1 MGEPTMSENQK
12 LSGVF
17 LNWRAFKENRKGV
30 AAVEFALVVPILLT
44 LYIGTLELSMGLTVN
59 KRIARVASTVAD
71 LVTQQED
78 VDKATLHGIMGVAE
92 SVMYPYTTT
101 KPQITIVAVDVDEDH
116 DKWGKVVWSR
126 GMDNKGNFTS
136 GRTVGSDIRVPN
148 RLRFD
153 DSFLIYVTAGIKYKP
168 VVAQFTGR
176 DSNGNPTGID
186 IDEQYWLNPRLP
198 VEIPCLDC

>member
-1 MGEPTMSENQK
+1 MSVK
-12 LSGVF
+12 HTSSGLF
-17 LNWRAFKENRKGV
+17 LKWQDFKKNRQGV

-44 LYIGTLELSMGLTVN
+44 LYIGSLELSMGLTVN

-78 VDKATLHGIMGVAE
+78 VDKVKLHGIMGVAE

-101 KPQITIVAVDVDEDH
+101 KPEITIVAVDVDEDH
-116 DKWGKVVWSR
+116 DEWGKVVWSR
-126 GMDNKGNFTS
+126 GMDNGGNFTT
-136 GRTVGSDIRVPN
+136 GRVVGSDIRVPE

-168 VVAQFTGR
+168 VVARFTGK
-176 DSNGNPTGID
+176 DSSGNPTGVD
-186 IDEQYWLNPRLP
+186 IEEQYWLNPRLP
-198 VEIPCLDC
+198 IEIPCSNC

>member
-1 MGEPTMSENQK
+1 MGKQSMSIKQAW
-12 LSGVF
+12 SGLF
-17 LNWRAFKENRKGV
+17 LKWRAFKHDRKGV

-71 LVTQQED
+71 LVTQQEN

-101 KPQITIVAVDVDEDH
+101 KPEITIVAVDVDEDH

-126 GMDNKGNFTS
+126 GMDVNGNFTS
-136 GRTVGSDIRVPN
+136 GRAVDSDIRVPN

-168 VVAQFTGR
+168 VVARFTGK
-176 DSNGNPTGID
+176 DAQGNPTGVD

-198 VEIPCLDC
+198 VEIPCKDC